1 MNNGTSI
8 IEESNK
14 QVTVSSMKKG
24 LSCQVKIISNFDLTQ
39 TFAVENGY
47 FLESKDV

>member
-1 MNNGTSI
+1 
-8 IEESNK
+8 
-14 QVTVSSMKKG
+14 MKKG
-24 LSCQVKIISNFDLTQ
+24 LSYQVKIISKFDLTL